1 MLVSIK
7 LKLFYLS
14 RNKVSVDESV
24 DGKYKS
30 ALNNQ
35 IRSVHKHVIV
45 QWLEQ
50 SFVERLIWVRISL
63 MCGASLMLPL
73 CRGIAGRL

>member
-1 MLVSIK
+1 MKRLIIISSFFRILLLVSIK

-35 IRSVHKHVIV
+35 IRSVHKPSHFMR
-45 QWLEQ
+45 WLN
-50 SFVERLIWVRISL
+50 
-63 MCGASLMLPL
+63 P
-73 CRGIAGRL
+73 